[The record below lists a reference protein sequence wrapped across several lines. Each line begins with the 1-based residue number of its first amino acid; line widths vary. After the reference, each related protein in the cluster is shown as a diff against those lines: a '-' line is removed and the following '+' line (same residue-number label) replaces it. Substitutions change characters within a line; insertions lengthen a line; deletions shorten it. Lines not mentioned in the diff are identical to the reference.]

1 MLTMHRQF
9 GKLMKRSADES
20 QVSVLLKDF
29 DNADKLLT
37 KIIDSSKAWRD
48 AWSSILTYQ
57 ARLLQEF
64 ETLYQPIIGS
74 SEPTAHPPAI
84 TPEST
89 LERTSRLK
97 EEYESLRVDLL
108 AEIQSVD
115 DRMIKPAMEAKDY
128 LQPMKKVMKKRED
141 KKLDYER
148 YQGRVDTAR
157 KKSRRSDRENA
168 ALAKAELDLA
178 KAIEEYNAADDHLR
192 NHLPGLITA
201 TFSILPHILAAQI
214 EIQNTL
220 LALYYT
226 SLHNYSSEQNFP
238 SPPPPMD
245 VVIQTWEQDFL
256 PIQRQAESIAC
267 ISHGKLGRQR
277 KASDEF
283 RNGGL
288 RNGLGARHT
297 SNTSAIRKPSVSP
310 VRAMHAP
317 PSIPADTRPRIN
329 GFNTA
334 PSGNLMAANTAKQ
347 YSPPRISP
355 TPSESLDPSPYHTT
369 PPQQAYTT
377 PVSRNTQRQT
387 SAPTAAIASMAAAA
401 AKKKPPPPPPPP
413 RSASSQIQ
421 FVTALYDFGGQGA
434 GDLVFREGDRIRVIK
449 KTESTDDWW
458 EGELRGVKG
467 SFPAN
472 YCA

>member
-64 ETLYQPIIGS
+64 ETLYQPIVGS

-84 TPEST
+84 TPEAT
-89 LERTSRLK
+89 LARTARLA
-97 EEYESLRVDLL
+97 EEYESLRTDLL
-108 AEIQSVD
+108 EEIQNVD
-115 DRMIKPAMEAKDY
+115 TRMIKPAMEAKDY

-148 YQGRVDTAR
+148 YQSRVDAAR
-157 KKSRRSDRENA
+157 KKSKRSDRENS
-168 ALAKAELDLA
+168 ALAKAELDLNKA
-178 KAIEEYNAADDHLR
+178 KEEYQAADDHIR
-192 NHLPGLITA
+192 SHLPGLIAA
-201 TFSILPHILAAQI
+201 TFSLLPHILSAQI

-238 SPPPPMD
+238 SPPPAMD
-245 VVIQTWEQDFL
+245 VVIQTWERDFL
-256 PIQRQAESIAC
+256 PTQREAESIAC
-267 ISHGKLGRQR
+267 LSHTKPGRQPR
-277 KASDEF
+277 ISDEH
-283 RNGGL
+283 RNGVIS
-288 RNGLGARHT
+288 NGLSARHGGAAPT
-297 SNTSAIRKPSVSP
+297 IRKPSLSP
-310 VRAMHAP
+310 VRTMHAP
-317 PSIPADTRPRIN
+317 PNVPTDTRPRIN
-329 GFNTA
+329 GFHTA
-334 PSGNLMAANTAKQ
+334 PAGNLTTTTTISQ

-355 TPSESLDPSPYHTT
+355 TPSESTDHSAYYT
-369 PPQQAYTT
+369 PPQQNYTH
-377 PVSRNTQRQT
+377 PVSRTPQIYT
-387 SAPTAAIASMAAAA
+387 SAPSAAMASMAAAV
-401 AKKKPPPPPPPP
+401 AKKKPPPPPPP
-413 RSASSQIQ
+413 RSGSSYAR
-421 FVTALYDFGGQGA
+421 FVTALYDFDGQGA

-472 YCA
+472 YCS

>member
-1 MLTMHRQF
+1 MHRQF

-245 VVIQTWEQDFL
+245 VVIHTWEQDFL

-297 SNTSAIRKPSVSP
+297 SNTSAIP
-310 VRAMHAP
+310 
-317 PSIPADTRPRIN
+317 
-329 GFNTA
+329 
-334 PSGNLMAANTAKQ
+334 KQ
-347 YSPPRISP
+347 CSPPRISP

-369 PPQQAYTT
+369 PPQQAYTP